1 MRKYLVSIFTISVF
15 ISACS
20 SYNMLTNQNM
30 AYIYD
35 TSNIRLYPDYN
46 IYHYSDSLSIL
57 NFSINSSDLLYV
69 KPPRE
74 NKYSANFKLT
84 YLLYSSVNSKEK
96 NIVDSASSLYC
107 DTVNFKKSTDIIS
120 SINIKAKFNNSYF
133 LKLVLTD
140 LNRSETIESY
150 VYISKN
156 NRNNRS
162 NFQVTDQENELIFQ
176 NNIKKNQIFKIKI
189 NDRTKNTLFVKY
201 YKPNFPIATPPFSIT
216 SEKSTIV
223 FADSIFKI
231 NMNDGETDFIEL
243 KKFGVYHFQ
252 TDSLNKSGLT
262 LFRFYNDFPRI
273 ITPENMLATL
283 RYLTSQQEYDK
294 MLFMKDKKEALD
306 KFWLEIA
313 GNDERATELIRKYYN
328 RVQDANKF
336 FSSYL
341 EGWKTDRG
349 IVYIIYGPPNTVFQS
364 QNKEVWVFGEA
375 GNIRSV
381 TMNFYKTENPF
392 TENDY
397 ILEKS
402 PMYKDS
408 WFNSIDLL
416 RR

>member
-1 MRKYLVSIFTISVF
+1 
-15 ISACS
+15 
-20 SYNMLTNQNM
+20 
-30 AYIYD
+30 
-35 TSNIRLYPDYN
+35 
-46 IYHYSDSLSIL
+46 L
-57 NFSINSSDLLYV
+57 NFSINSSDLLYA

-107 DTVNFKKSTDIIS
+107 DTVNFKKSADIIS

-140 LNRSETIESY
+140 INRSETMESY

-162 NFQVTDQENELIFQ
+162 NFQVTDQENQLIFQ

-189 NDRTKNTLFVKY
+189 NDRTKNKLFVKY

-216 SEKSTIV
+216 HEKSTIV
-223 FADSIFKI
+223 FADSSFKI
-231 NMNDGETDFIEL
+231 NLNDGETDFIEL

-252 TDSLNKSGLT
+252 TDSVNKSGLT
-262 LFRFYNDFPRI
+262 LFRFYNDFPKI